1 MAQDSSFDGF
11 FDGKSAQ
18 RKAIVPASGTVT
30 YVKVWTPFTLEIV
43 PATNGNKAGKKIRT
57 APAPKGTND

>member
-1 MAQDSSFDGF
+1 MAQDSGFDGCL
-11 FDGKSAQ
+11 DGKSAH

-43 PATNGNKAGKKIRT
+43 PATNGNKAGERIRT
-57 APAPKGTND
+57 VPAKGTSG